1 MALQLSK
8 SSSPFSM
15 YKPPNQHG
23 RLILDKWMKNNS
35 SNIFKST
42 IAFSV
47 KPIVFIIFY
56 LVYNNAQRCYHKST
70 DRISASVCL
79 PADSWHIYHHQ
90 QIFACFLSFQLLLLC
105 IMLIC
110 AWDIYTLITGIL
122 DVIPENVHDSC
133 LMLPPLFIFLKWRHL
148 THIKKLFLVVFV
160 KQSGDKLVAP
170 EKWSWLV
177 SEASTSVYFPEVEAS
192 DTC

>member
-1 MALQLSK
+1 MENK
-8 SSSPFSM
+8 
-15 YKPPNQHG
+15 
-23 RLILDKWMKNNS
+23 S

-122 DVIPENVHDSC
+122 DVTPENVHDSC
-133 LMLPPLFIFLKWRHL
+133 LMLPPLFIFLRWRHL
-148 THIKKLFLVVFV
+148 THIKTVPSCFRQTVRGQAGSTWKMVMTRVGGFNLSLF
-160 KQSGDKLVAP
+160 
-170 EKWSWLV
+170 SWGWGFRYMLRLFCQTS
-177 SEASTSVYFPEVEAS
+177 SEHAG
-192 DTC
+192 